1 MTFHQFAY
9 RNVIRN
15 IRIYA
20 AFFMA
25 SFFSVLVFF
34 IYSMLMF
41 HPEIENGFLGNVPI
55 IWMVVAEITL
65 VVFSWFFI
73 FYSMKAFLEARAKEF
88 AILIH
93 LGMERKQLTRMV
105 FLETIII
112 GFISIVLGII
122 FGYAFS
128 KFFFMIVREILM
140 LEDLPLYLSW
150 EPFLLTTAVY
160 FSAFILIS
168 LFSVH
173 LSPEKKVIDLLNGY
187 KNIQIDVDFTK
198 RKAILGIVFIL
209 SGYGLALL
217 TTRSNM
223 IIFSVFIPLLI
234 AVGTYL
240 FFTDTTQYVVDKIK
254 NKRFL
259 YWKKSRM
266 LPMAEQTFILKNNG
280 KMFFVM
286 TIVTTLAFLSIGL
299 LATLSSYTS
308 QYDKLNPLGLIYK
321 GHIDNPMERE
331 HISALITEL
340 EEKGLSYHLTRFTV
354 LKQTSSFTNF
364 EVEVFKE
371 SDINNLLFSYGYPMV
386 RLSRGESMFIPY
398 SKDSIKELA
407 KKKVETVL
415 LENNVRITI
424 DQVYPELI
432 FPSSIVSLNSIIVSD
447 VDFRRLVR
455 PYRNSPQ
462 YEPGYH
468 LFTFDI
474 PQWIEAEDV
483 GVPIQ
488 QEVAE
493 EYVKEK
499 YTLPYYFENAG
510 LNYSYILSTYS
521 LFTLVGLLVAAVFL
535 LAAGSFI
542 YFRLHTN
549 LEAEKKKFDVL
560 KRMGISNSELKS
572 LVTKLLFPQFFLPW
586 GVALCHS
593 LFAFFALQN
602 IMKNFVN
609 VSIVKEV
616 VFAFVFLVIIEIIY
630 FNLIRWR
637 YIAYVRE

>member
-1 MTFHQFAY
+1 
-9 RNVIRN
+9 
-15 IRIYA
+15 
-20 AFFMA
+20 MA

-55 IWMVVAEITL
+55 IWMVVAEIIL

-93 LGMERKQLTRMV
+93 LGMERKQLTRMI

-112 GFISIVLGII
+112 GFISIILGII

-128 KFFFMIVREILM
+128 KFFFMVVREILM

-150 EPFLLTTAVY
+150 EPFLLTIAVY

-173 LSPEKKVIDLLNGY
+173 FSPEKKVIDLLNGY

-198 RKAILGIVFIL
+198 RKAVLGIVFIL
-209 SGYGLALL
+209 SGYGFALL

-223 IIFSVFIPLLI
+223 IIFSIFIPLLI
-234 AVGTYL
+234 TIGTYL
-240 FFTDTTQYVVDKIK
+240 FFTDTTQYFVDRIK
-254 NKRFL
+254 NRRFI

-280 KMFFVM
+280 RMFFVM
-286 TIVTTLAFLSIGL
+286 TIVTTMAFLSIGL

-331 HISALITEL
+331 HISSLITEL

-354 LKQTSSFTNF
+354 LKQTSSFTKF

-386 RLSRGESMFIPY
+386 RLSRGEAMFVPY

-407 KKKVETVL
+407 KKKVDTIL
-415 LENNVRITI
+415 LENNVRLTI
-424 DQVYPELI
+424 DRVYPELI

-447 VDFRRLVR
+447 VDFRRLVQ
-455 PYRNSPQ
+455 PYNGYPHR
-462 YEPGYH
+462 EPGYH

-474 PQWIEAEDV
+474 PQWMEAEDV
-483 GVPIQ
+483 GFPIQ

-493 EYVKEK
+493 EYAKEK

-616 VFAFVFLVIIEIIY
+616 VFAFVFLIIIEIIY

>member
-266 LPMAEQTFILKNNG
+266 LPTAEQTFILKNNG

-321 GHIDNPMERE
+321 GHIDNPMEHE
-331 HISALITEL
+331 HISSLITEL

>member
-41 HPEIENGFLGNVPI
+41 HPEIEDGFLGNVPI
-55 IWMVVAEITL
+55 IWMVVAEIIL

-88 AILIH
+88 AILLH
-93 LGMERKQLTRMV
+93 LGMEKKQLSRLI

-112 GFISIVLGII
+112 GSISIILGII

-150 EPFLLTTAVY
+150 EPFVLTIAVY
-160 FSAFILIS
+160 LSAFILIS

-173 LSPEKKVIDLLNGY
+173 FSPDRKVIDLLNGY

-198 RKAILGIVFIL
+198 RKAILGIVLIL
-209 SGYGLALL
+209 SGYVLALL

-223 IIFSVFIPLLI
+223 IMFSVFIPFLI
-234 AVGTYL
+234 TIGTYL
-240 FFTDTTQYVVDKIK
+240 FFTDTTQYVVDRMK
-254 NKRFL
+254 NRRIF

-266 LPMAEQTFILKNNG
+266 LPVAEQTFILKNNG

-321 GHIDNPMERE
+321 GHIDNPYELE
-331 HISALITEL
+331 HISSLITEL
-340 EEKGLSYHLTRFTV
+340 EDKGLSYQLTRFTV

-386 RLSRGESMFIPY
+386 RLRRGEAMFIPY
-398 SKDSIKELA
+398 SKDSIKELS

-415 LENNVRITI
+415 LENNVKLTI
-424 DQVYPELI
+424 DQVYPNLI
-432 FPSSIVSLNSIIVSD
+432 FPSSIVSLNSIIISD
-447 VDFRRLVR
+447 VDFRRLVH
-455 PYRNSPQ
+455 PYSGYPHV
-462 YEPGYH
+462 EPGYH

-474 PQWIEAEDV
+474 PQWIEAKDV
-483 GVPIQ
+483 GVGIQ
-488 QEVAE
+488 QKVAQ
-493 EYVKEK
+493 EYLKEDYK
-499 YTLPYYFENAG
+499 LPYYFENAG

-542 YFRLHTN
+542 YFKLHTS

-560 KRMGISNSELKS
+560 KRMGISNNELKT

-602 IMKNFVN
+602 IMKNYVN

-637 YIAYVRE
+637 YIAHVRE

>member
-331 HISALITEL
+331 HISSLITEL

>member
-20 AFFMA
+20 AYFMA
-25 SFFSVLVFF
+25 SFFSVFVFF

-41 HPEIENGFLGNVPI
+41 HPEIEDGFLGNVPI
-55 IWMVVAEITL
+55 IWMVVAEIIL
-65 VVFSWFFI
+65 VVFTWFFI
-73 FYSMKAFLEARAKEF
+73 FYSMRAFLEARAKEF
-88 AILIH
+88 AILLH
-93 LGMERKQLTRMV
+93 LGMERRQLSRLI

-112 GFISIVLGII
+112 GSISIILGII

-150 EPFLLTTAVY
+150 EPFLLTIGVY

-173 LSPEKKVIDLLNGY
+173 FSPERKVIDLLNGY

-198 RKAILGIVFIL
+198 AKAILGIVLIVI
-209 SGYGLALL
+209 GYVLALL
-217 TTRSNM
+217 TTRQTM
-223 IIFSVFIPLLI
+223 VVFSVFIPFLI
-234 AVGTYL
+234 IIGTYL
-240 FFTDTTQYVVDKIK
+240 FFTDTTQYFVDRLKGRRLI
-254 NKRFL
+254 

-321 GHIDNPMERE
+321 GHIDNPKERD
-331 HISALITEL
+331 HISSLISEL
-340 EEKGLSYHLTRFTV
+340 EDKELSYQLTRFTV
-354 LKQTSSFTNF
+354 LKQTSSFTKF

-371 SDINNLLFSYGYPMV
+371 SDINNLLISYGYPMV
-386 RLSRGESMFIPY
+386 RLSRGEAMFIPY

-407 KKKVETVL
+407 KKRVETVL
-415 LENNVRITI
+415 LENNVKLTI
-424 DQVYPELI
+424 DQVYPQLI
-432 FPSSIVSLNSIIVSD
+432 FPPSIVSLNSIIISD
-447 VDFRRLVR
+447 VDFRRLVK
-455 PYRNSPQ
+455 PYSIYPHE
-462 YEPGYH
+462 EPGYH

-474 PQWIEAEDV
+474 PQWVEADEV
-483 GVPIQ
+483 GVALQ

-493 EYVKEK
+493 EYLKEE
-499 YTLPYYFENAG
+499 YELPYYFENAG

-542 YFRLHTN
+542 YFKLHTS

-560 KRMGISNSELKS
+560 KRMGISNNELKS
-572 LVTKLLFPQFFLPW
+572 LVTKLLLPQFFLPW

-602 IMKNFVN
+602 ILKNFAN

-616 VFAFVFLVIIEIIY
+616 VFAFVFLIILEIIY
-630 FNLIRWR
+630 YNLIRWR
-637 YIAYVRE
+637 YIAHVKE